1 MGLVLVSAVKAVDDL
16 VHVELVLSR
25 RVSRGVSDLDNQ
37 VVLIH
42 SLNDGNHLALDAGGY
57 LQRL

>member
-42 SLNDGNHLALDAGGY
+42 SLNDGNNLALNARGD